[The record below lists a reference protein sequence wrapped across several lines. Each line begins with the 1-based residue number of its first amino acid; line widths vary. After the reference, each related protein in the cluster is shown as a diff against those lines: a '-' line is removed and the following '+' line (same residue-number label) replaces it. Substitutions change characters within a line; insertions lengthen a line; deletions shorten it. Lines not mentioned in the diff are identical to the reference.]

1 MTRRTI
7 VGAFA
12 AVAAMRGANLDLA
25 RYRGKVVLL
34 NFRATW
40 CHGCVQEIPWFIEF
54 QQRYKPDGLQ
64 VIGVAM
70 DDDGWTKVRPYMK
83 KTGVNYPVVI
93 GSEDLGKQFGLGEM
107 PMTIL
112 FGRDGKIASTHKG
125 VVDRAACEGE
135 IRTRLEAR

>member
-1 MTRRTI
+1 MLRRTMLCTL
-7 VGAFA
+7 ASA
-12 AVAAMRGANLDLA
+12 AVTLGGGLDRG

-34 NFRATW
+34 NFWATW

-54 QQRYKPDGLQ
+54 QERYRRDGLQ

-70 DDDGWTKVRPYMK
+70 DDEGWTKVRPYMK
-83 KTGVNYPVVI
+83 KTGVNYPVLI
-93 GSEDLGKQFGLGEM
+93 GNERLGKQYGLGAM

-125 VVDRAACEGE
+125 VVDRSACEEE
-135 IRTRLEAR
+135 IRKLLAVR